1 MGLLTPELRA
11 EVGKAGAPVRVEVT
25 RREIQKYAIATRQR
39 LAAYLEG
46 DRAPP
51 MFHYMLFR
59 ELDPLERL
67 RQDGLSPDPLTPKLP
82 LPRVMAGG
90 AETTYA
96 RAIRPGDVLVGT
108 PRIVDIHEKSGS
120 QGPLIFVVIETRVET
135 EAGELV
141 LVERS
146 TRIAR

>member
-39 LAAYLEG
+39 FAAYLTG
-46 DRAPP
+46 VCAPP

-67 RQDGLSPDPLTPKLP
+67 RPDGLSPDPLTPALP
-82 LPRVMAGG
+82 LSRVMAGG
-90 AETTYA
+90 AETTYS
-96 RAIRPGDVLVGT
+96 RPIRPGDVLVGT
-108 PRIVDIHEKSGS
+108 PRIVDMYEKSGS